1 MEQTER
7 DLVEQSAQLNT
18 SEEFIEWEQRCD
30 EFIESLEERSR
41 VKRPRLTIGER
52 QSVIACIA
60 RLEELKNSVRGR
72 FVHVGAGYSAGL
84 RWREIDTAFESRILT
99 GAMINTNHIEPRQFL
114 ENAREIVIERVQETI
129 EKHGSVRVNTVFNGE
144 FVAGD
149 KRANKNVATKNC
161 ELYWT
166 SNMREWYDQRVIEVT
181 LAMLDEFQERDSGH
195 CHEFWIWH

>member
-18 SEEFIEWEQRCD
+18 SEEFIAWEQRCD